1 MAFVFIKSVYSF
13 GYLFFFQ
20 LLVPWILFFEWI
32 YDDLNVKQVRGI
44 VKKKNNLFFK
54 YIKVGHVCKFEQY
67 GQGRLHNF

>member
-44 VKKKNNLFFK
+44 VKKKKKQPIF
-54 YIKVGHVCKFEQY
+54 
-67 GQGRLHNF
+67 